1 MKPEI
6 LQTKLG
12 QEFYTSE
19 RCHIIEVSNSPN
31 DEEASIARARVE
43 PGVTTEW
50 HKLDGITERYLIISG
65 SGVVEVGDLLPAQV
79 KPGDIV
85 VIPAS
90 TPQRITNVGA
100 DDLLFYAVCTPRFVP
115 EAYISLD
122 GKS

>member
-6 LQTKLG
+6 RQTKLG

-65 SGVVEVGDLLPAQV
+65 SGVVEVGDLLPAKV

-85 VIPAS
+85 VIPSS